1 MNVQELQKVIDEK
14 RLDPTKLSQDQA
26 SVIDKAFKD
35 GTLKGYKGVGE
46 LARERLQGR
55 EELAKKIEQEESTVP
70 GISTP
75 IGQVLTDRTGF
86 QTTGEVVGT
95 FIPYLMDRQKLINAF
110 TANPAKRF
118 GPNYANEFPK
128 ATNKFSKV
136 LMNLPL
142 VKRFGLAGRLF
153 GRTVGLLEN
162 TAAKVKDSFKLG
174 LTQATQT
181 EIKSI
186 GGGALGAAAGSLAFD
201 AVNSLDKDLAKE
213 ISYDLAD
220 VSNKVINENFSPE
233 DRVTAYAAEAAK
245 DSLMWGGGMTA
256 MFQLGGIMAK
266 AFAKGLT
273 GTKGDDAKRIGDLA
287 AEKGIPLN
295 VGQLAKEKEGLGAF
309 SKTYFE
315 TIGILPLVSSKAK
328 GLREQSEKQVAG
340 AMFKFAQDFA
350 PVTTS
355 QILGY
360 QMIDVLNNNYRQ
372 FQNLIDT
379 KFEALA
385 NRARGFGNP
394 AIIPTAQLRK
404 NAAEVFADI
413 DEQSIKRLNLEEDPV
428 LRKSSIKNNPMMA
441 LYLKFA
447 DSGVFDDKTYLTP
460 LEFLGLKRQVNQT
473 AKDAPNNKAAITAAT
488 QMRSAMDYDLGSV
501 GMKDVQDDIMQ
512 NSAGIKKLIN
522 ENEAAIANAADP
534 ATARQNFI
542 NELTNKVADFGDGV
556 NDAFQFYS
564 VVTQPFESMT
574 AKELQKFGDY
584 LFTAKSLF
592 GIPGKMTQ
600 YPSRMF
606 DDVIFKTLQTGTPE
620 AVNELRFLVGAT
632 DKGAAKKTGEKFMQ
646 RLGSRFLYDSFF
658 KAFEKQPDEAKAVAM
673 TTINKLQEQGMLRTT
688 YADEI
693 LQKAG
698 VTPDILQQR
707 KAKGLETIEGD
718 IGRLDKFIEKDI
730 PDADL
735 GSFLGVDQ
743 VKKNLGLLNQ
753 KGQVDPQGRLK
764 LETVFGGGERGKK
777 QVKLIDDFL
786 DIIDTYYSQNVGDSS
801 KYLTRRVG
809 LTGVSQFGAGAALGG
824 IGVGMGGGLGALII
838 TPLLLRGF
846 GGLLADPKYA
856 RALLD
861 LYTPEERLA
870 KLGKGSVK
878 DFPFID
884 PLQPAG
890 KYLSPPKR
898 RALGILFNYFAD
910 DEEEKVDPLKL
921 NAEQITTYLQSKMT
935 KIPDTTF
942 NTDLLPP
949 NLKKRMFPEV
959 YLYENSSFEDKKKY
973 DEITKGAIQALAT
986 NDAIEDADNEVA
998 AQSMVNLDEMVRQP
1012 QTQQMPEATMQ
1023 QPPAANMSSLQ
1034 TTNPLTYQALF
1045 PNDPTGQM
1053 LTQRGQNART

>member
-1 MNVQELQKVIDEK
+1 MKIEELQKAIDEK
-14 RLDPTKLSQDQA
+14 RFDPSQLNQEEA
-26 SVIDKAFKD
+26 TVIDQAFKD
-35 GTLKGYKGVGE
+35 GTLKGYSGLSE
-46 LARERLQGR
+46 LARERVEGR
-55 EELAKKIEQEESTVP
+55 RELAKKIEQEESTVP
-70 GISTP
+70 GIPTP
-75 IGQVLTDRTGF
+75 VGQVLTDRTGF

-110 TANPAKRF
+110 IANPSKRF

-128 ATNKFSKV
+128 AANKFSKV
-136 LMNLPL
+136 LMKLPL

-186 GGGALGAAAGSLAFD
+186 AGGALGAGAGSLAFD
-201 AVNSLDKDLAKE
+201 AVNSLDQNLAKE

-233 DRVTAYAAEAAK
+233 DRVPAYAAEAIK

-328 GLREQSEKQVAG
+328 GLREQSEKKVAG

-360 QMIDVLNNNYRQ
+360 QALDVLNNNYRQ
-372 FQNLIDT
+372 FENLIDT

-385 NRARGFGNP
+385 NTAKEFGNP
-394 AIIPTAQLRK
+394 EMIPTAQLRK
-404 NAAEVFADI
+404 NAADVFADI

-428 LRKSSIKNNPMMA
+428 LRKSSIKQNPMVA

-447 DSGVFDDKTYLTP
+447 DSGVFDDKTYLKP
-460 LEFLGLKRQVNQT
+460 LEFLGLKRQINLT
-473 AKDAPNNKAAITAAT
+473 FRESPNNKAATSAAM
-488 QMRSAMDYDLGSV
+488 QMRSAMDYDLGSI

-512 NSAGIKKLIN
+512 NSPGIKAEIKKQ
-522 ENEAAIANAADP
+522 ESTFVDAAAK
-534 ATARQNFI
+534 QEFI
-542 NELTNKVADFGDGV
+542 NGLTNKVADFGKRV
-556 NDAFQFYS
+556 NEAFQFYS

-632 DKGAAKKTGEKFMQ
+632 DKGNAKKTGEKFMQ

-658 KAFEKQPDEAKAVAM
+658 RAFEKQPDEAKAVAM
-673 TTINKLQEQGMLRTT
+673 STINKLQEQGMLRTT

-693 LQKAG
+693 LGQAG
-698 VTPDILQQR
+698 VTADILQQR

-730 PDADL
+730 PDTDL

-786 DIIDTYYSQNVGDSS
+786 DIIDTYYSQGVGDSS
-801 KYLTRRVG
+801 KYLTRR
-809 LTGVSQFGAGAALGG
+809 
-824 IGVGMGGGLGALII
+824 
-838 TPLLLRGF
+838 
-846 GGLLADPKYA
+846 
-856 RALLD
+856 LD
-861 LYTPEERLA
+861 
-870 KLGKGSVK
+870 
-878 DFPFID
+878 
-884 PLQPAG
+884 
-890 KYLSPPKR
+890 
-898 RALGILFNYFAD
+898 
-910 DEEEKVDPLKL
+910 
-921 NAEQITTYLQSKMT
+921 
-935 KIPDTTF
+935 
-942 NTDLLPP
+942 
-949 NLKKRMFPEV
+949 
-959 YLYENSSFEDKKKY
+959 
-973 DEITKGAIQALAT
+973 
-986 NDAIEDADNEVA
+986 
-998 AQSMVNLDEMVRQP
+998 
-1012 QTQQMPEATMQ
+1012 
-1023 QPPAANMSSLQ
+1023 
-1034 TTNPLTYQALF
+1034 
-1045 PNDPTGQM
+1045 
-1053 LTQRGQNART
+1053 